1 MGKVTQSPG
10 QRCAAALLQVLST
23 GSRARGVPFGCGA
36 ACCLHALG
44 RLPRGRVPPGVP
56 CASARVLGGR
66 VWWRSLLPDGDSGP
80 PKPVRNTPAC
90 VGKVSGCA
98 GGGKAGSLLSRASA
112 ERGCLVRGFL
122 PVSLLPDLPS
132 SPPPRARCRGLR
144 ARRGRARDVAAAA
157 PLSGTEDTPLLCPRP
172 WGSRSR
178 RVAAGPRAPV
188 ARPGR
193 GARLAQGQPPAP
205 GAAPSGG
212 TSDAAAVPALPRGL
226 PSVACLLLP
235 RPRRPQRVDALGL
248 REGMDISP
256 LPTPFLL

>member
-1 MGKVTQSPG
+1 MCWKSFGVCGRGEGWESPLPG
-10 QRCAAALLQVLST
+10 LGGEGLPCPRLPPGLLAPRPSFLAAA
-23 GSRARGVPFGCGA
+23 
-36 ACCLHALG
+36 
-44 RLPRGRVPPGVP
+44 
-56 CASARVLGGR
+56 
-66 VWWRSLLPDGDSGP
+66 
-80 PKPVRNTPAC
+80 
-90 VGKVSGCA
+90 
-98 GGGKAGSLLSRASA
+98 
-112 ERGCLVRGFL
+112 
-122 PVSLLPDLPS
+122 
-132 SPPPRARCRGLR
+132 RARCRGLR

-178 RVAAGPRAPV
+178 RVAAGPGAPV
-188 ARPGR
+188 GRPGR